1 MDFPDFRRRF
11 LTSSL
16 GAWQAAHTSYIYR
29 SLPGLGHGL
38 QIGYKIQKLIDV
50 KKAHIA
56 VSLILLVAETGIE
69 PVTRGFSI
77 HVNEL

>member
-1 MDFPDFRRRF
+1 M
-11 LTSSL
+11 
-16 GAWQAAHTSYIYR
+16 IYA
-29 SLPGLGHGL
+29 
-38 QIGYKIQKLIDV
+38 KLYDIYMINVEVSDI

-77 HVNEL
+77 RCSTD

>member
-1 MDFPDFRRRF
+1 MLRMECANQIR
-11 LTSSL
+11 
-16 GAWQAAHTSYIYR
+16 
-29 SLPGLGHGL
+29 L
-38 QIGYKIQKLIDV
+38 QISYKSTKPIDV

-77 HVNEL
+77 PK

>member
-1 MDFPDFRRRF
+1 M
-11 LTSSL
+11 S
-16 GAWQAAHTSYIYR
+16 GI
-29 SLPGLGHGL
+29 
-38 QIGYKIQKLIDV
+38 

-77 HVNEL
+77 ALGAFIGAGFRDYVQ

>member
-1 MDFPDFRRRF
+1 MF
-11 LTSSL
+11 
-16 GAWQAAHTSYIYR
+16 Y
-29 SLPGLGHGL
+29 GL
-38 QIGYKIQKLIDV
+38 QKGYKIQKALDV

-77 HVNEL
+77 RCSTD

>member
-1 MDFPDFRRRF
+1 M
-11 LTSSL
+11 
-16 GAWQAAHTSYIYR
+16 QAALTPYIYR
-29 SLPGLGHGL
+29 GLPGLGRGL

-69 PVTRGFSI
+69 PVTRGFKSGGRGI
-77 HVNEL
+77 KSAMQILTA

>member
-1 MDFPDFRRRF
+1 MLAF
-11 LTSSL
+11 LLIDVEGKVLHSPYMKL
-16 GAWQAAHTSYIYR
+16 K
-29 SLPGLGHGL
+29 LP
-38 QIGYKIQKLIDV
+38 DV

-77 HVNEL
+77 RCSTD

>member
-1 MDFPDFRRRF
+1 MEIKA
-11 LTSSL
+11 L
-16 GAWQAAHTSYIYR
+16 
-29 SLPGLGHGL
+29 
-38 QIGYKIQKLIDV
+38 DV

-77 HVNEL
+77 RNNKCLLVLINAYIIYIKSI